1 MKQLLQ
7 QEEAMVPALFSNMR
21 KALLPLMHDDTYQV
35 IEKVSAVLESK
46 TGKKHRGPG
55 ESAREEGAPAA
66 KKWKGGKDAGAA
78 TTKDR

>member
-1 MKQLLQ
+1 
-7 QEEAMVPALFSNMR
+7 
-21 KALLPLMHDDTYQV
+21 MHDDTYQV

-55 ESAREEGAPAA
+55 ESAREEGVPAA

-78 TTKDR
+78 TTTDR